1 MKRFTTILCCAAAA
15 VCISACNK
23 PAENPQSVC
32 NVIFDTDIGN
42 DIDDAEALVLLN
54 QYIEEGRINLLGI
67 CLNKHGD
74 LTARYVDLVNTWY
87 GHPDIPIGIIR
98 EEFNSGD
105 PAEERYTGLVAQM
118 AKEDGSP
125 LFATTLKESSSLP
138 LSHNLY
144 RKLLAEQPDNSVTV
158 VSVGFLTNLSL
169 LMDTPADEYSPLTGM
184 ELIQKKV
191 KSLVLM
197 AGRFTE
203 PNYPE
208 FNVMFD
214 IPAAQK
220 IINSWP
226 GEIILSPWEIG
237 EAVRYPAESI
247 ENDYNWTPAHPFKEA
262 YIRYGDMPYDNY
274 AFDPTAVVCAVE
286 GSNYFTIS
294 PAGTVTVDDEGFT
307 NFSPCED
314 GRHYYLSV
322 TPDQAAALREYFVNY
337 LTRIP
342 ASQAK

>member
-1 MKRFTTILCCAAAA
+1 MKRLFTAIISIAAILSA
-15 VCISACNK
+15 VGCKTATEQVQPACNI
-23 PAENPQSVC
+23 
-32 NVIFDTDIGN
+32 IFDTDIGN

-54 QYIEEGRINLLGI
+54 QYLDEKRINLLGI
-67 CLNKHGD
+67 CLNKHKD
-74 LTARYVDLVNTWY
+74 LTAKYVDIVNTWY

-98 EEFNSGD
+98 HDFNSGE

-118 AKEDGSP
+118 TKEDGSP
-125 LFATTLKESSSLP
+125 LFATTLKEYSSLP
-138 LSHNLY
+138 LSHKLY
-144 RKLLAEQPDNSVTV
+144 RKLLAAQPDNSVTV

-208 FNVMFD
+208 FNVIFD

-220 IINSWP
+220 IIDNWP
-226 GEIILSPWEIG
+226 GEIVLSPWEIG

-274 AFDPTAVVCAVE
+274 AFDPTAVVYAVE
-286 GSNYFTIS
+286 GSDYFTVS
-294 PAGTVTVDDEGFT
+294 PAGKVTVDDEGFT
-307 NFSPCED
+307 TFSPSED

-322 TPDQAAALREYFVNY
+322 TQDQAAALREYFVNY